1 MTIGIIRGIGNSAFR
16 VSVRRIGGGGGGG
29 NKNSAESNTKLKGFE
44 LVHWNAVP
52 IVGKLHV
59 FFQFNSNIEIL

>member
-1 MTIGIIRGIGNSAFR
+1 MTTTIIRGIGNSAFR
-16 VSVRRIGGGGGGG
+16 VSVRRIGGGVG

-59 FFQFNSNIEIL
+59 FLQFNSNIEIL